1 MTYAEAVS
9 RLLALRGGEQ
19 AGIRPGLERVLA
31 LLEAL
36 DHPER
41 RYSMIQV
48 GGTNGKGS
56 VAVMIAS
63 ILKAAGQRVG
73 LYTSPHL
80 CSFRERIR
88 VNGSAISGEEV
99 ADAVDALGALIA
111 RLDATMFEAATVLA
125 LDHFAREGVEWAVLE
140 VGMGGRL
147 DATTVGW
154 PRAEVVTRIG
164 YDHQAFLG
172 WRLEEI
178 AREKAAIIRSGCAVA
193 AAQAPEVVQ
202 ILVAEAERAHVP
214 LWLHGR
220 DLTARLRARDL
231 SGQRLDLWGPGWGL
245 SDCFVPLLGGFQAEN
260 SLLAVGTVKA
270 LAAFGLR
277 VADGAIRQGLA
288 RVSWPGRFQVIGR
301 EPWVILDGAHNP
313 GGAHALATALEEH
326 FPGVAKTLVVGISS
340 DKDKA
345 GILKALLPL
354 ASRLILTA
362 SSNPRATPPEE
373 LMALLPPSE
382 SRVDLAPTVVE
393 ALSMALHP
401 PQTPIIC
408 VAGSLFCVA
417 DVLRQAVG
425 GRDIPCEIERGAD
438 SIESLSP

>member
-19 AGIRPGLERVLA
+19 AGMRPGLKRIEA
-31 LLEAL
+31 LLDAL
-36 DHPER
+36 GHPER
-41 RYSMIQV
+41 QYSIIQV

-56 VAVMIAS
+56 AAVMIAS
-63 ILKAAGQRVG
+63 ILQTLGRRVG

-88 VNGSAISGEEV
+88 VNGRAIAEDAV
-99 ADAVDALGALIA
+99 ADAVDALGTLIA
-111 RLDATMFEAATVLA
+111 RLDATMFEAATTLA

-147 DATTVGW
+147 DATTVGF
-154 PRAEVVTRIG
+154 PRAEVISRID

-178 AREKAAIIRSGCAVA
+178 AREKVAIIRSGCAVA

-202 ILVAEAERAHVP
+202 ILVAQAAEAGVP

-220 DLTARLRARDL
+220 DLTVRVRARDL
-231 SGQRLDLWGPGWGL
+231 SGQRLDLSGPGWGV

-260 SLLAVGTVKA
+260 CLLAVAAVKA
-270 LAAFGLR
+270 LASFDLEVDER
-277 VADGAIRQGLA
+277 AIRQGLA

-301 EPWVILDGAHNP
+301 DPCVVLDGAHNP
-313 GGAHALATALEEH
+313 AGAQALAAALEEY
-326 FPGVAKTLVVGISS
+326 FPGVAKSFIVGVSS

-345 GILKALLPL
+345 GILKTLAPL

-373 LMALLPPSE
+373 LRALLPPSE
-382 SRVDLAPTVVE
+382 SLVELAPNVAQ
-393 ALSMALHP
+393 ALSMALARP
-401 PQTPIIC
+401 TTPIVC
-408 VAGSLFCVA
+408 VTGSLFCVA
-417 DVLRQAVG
+417 DVLRHASR
-425 GRDIPCEIERGAD
+425 GRDRPCEVERGAD
-438 SIESLSP
+438 SIDSLLP